1 MIAIG
6 AFAGWLV
13 VKFFRETDSI
23 EIWPRIVTGVLGAF
37 GGAWFVG
44 SAFQRK
50 PFLAASPDP
59 MTLIGALVGGI
70 IGAYLI
76 GLRHRQRH

>member
-1 MIAIG
+1 MVAIGSFAGWLIVKFYRETDSLVIWPRLITGVIG
-6 AFAGWLV
+6 AFA
-13 VKFFRETDSI
+13 
-23 EIWPRIVTGVLGAF
+23 
-37 GGAWFVG
+37 GAWFVG

-59 MTLIGALVGGI
+59 VTLIGALVGGL

-76 GLRHRQRH
+76 GLRRSQRD